1 MKVMFA
7 WAIELKSSWNHGSL
21 EDEPQVFRE
30 NFHGSMGIGAKFST
44 NHGSQLK
51 LP

>member
-21 EDEPQVFRE
+21 EDEPQVSME
-30 NFHGSMGIGAKFST
+30 IFHGSMGNGAKFSR

-51 LP
+51 WA